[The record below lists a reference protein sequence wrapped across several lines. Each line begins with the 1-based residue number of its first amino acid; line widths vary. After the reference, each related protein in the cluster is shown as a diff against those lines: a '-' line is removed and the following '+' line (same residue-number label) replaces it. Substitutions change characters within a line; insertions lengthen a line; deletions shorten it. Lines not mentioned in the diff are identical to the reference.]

1 MSRAPSAHHQMV
13 RALVVRLGYLC
24 HSTEQRIAEGG
35 YVATDLM
42 READGLAWALD
53 QLAAV
58 GALDVEGGAR
68 AVIVSKKWAAVRAT
82 IPR

>member
-1 MSRAPSAHHQMV
+1 MTGRAPSTHHQMV
-13 RALVVRLGYLC
+13 RALVGRLGYLC

-35 YVATDLM
+35 YVAIDIM
-42 READGLAWALD
+42 READGLAWGLD

-68 AVIVSKKWAAVRAT
+68 AVIVRKKWAAVRAT
-82 IPR
+82 IP